1 MYLDK
6 EVLPG
11 VAENLSSEKTK
22 TLFTVCC
29 TIVLIKK
36 LNNSWGRDKGN
47 HYRVGGFICDK
58 KIKLIYILNFSFVFL
73 GLDNVYF

>member
-36 LNNSWGRDKGN
+36 LNNS
-47 HYRVGGFICDK
+47 
-58 KIKLIYILNFSFVFL
+58 
-73 GLDNVYF
+73 